1 MYGRGS
7 ISAVMTG
14 SVSTASGVA
23 VLPYTAGNSVG
34 IILAYTAIAIGLAA
48 ITSQVVVRVLRK
60 MHQN

>member
-1 MYGRGS
+1 
-7 ISAVMTG
+7 MTG

-34 IILAYTAIAIGLAA
+34 IILAYTAIVIGLTA
-48 ITSQVVVRVLRK
+48 ITSQIIVRVMRK